1 MSVILSRHNLRVVH
15 SDYPRRLYPVTIA
28 SARYSGV
35 YEGGPWVA
43 FARHPDELPIE
54 WNLGY
59 AIASRYYEEHSD
71 EIGVGM
77 TPDAAYRNLLEN
89 IERRGLAGR

>member
-1 MSVILSRHNLRVVH
+1 MSVRIRRHTLRVAH
-15 SDYPRRLYPVTIA
+15 SNSLGRLHPVTIV
-28 SARYSGV
+28 SARYGGV

-54 WNLGY
+54 WNAGDVF
-59 AIASRYYEEHSD
+59 ASRYYEEHSD

-89 IERRGLAGR
+89 IEGRGLPGR